1 MKIISKKIIPYKGV
15 VCDLS
20 VENTATYNVEGLGV
34 HNSAAGSLVSYLIG
48 ITLID
53 PIPYGLLFS
62 RFFNAARAYPK
73 HLSFD
78 EYGFID
84 EFRDFESKLAKP

>member
-1 MKIISKKIIPYKGV
+1 MRIKTKRQINYIGKVNDI
-15 VCDLS
+15 S
-20 VENTATYNVEGLGV
+20 VEGSSTYNVEGLGV

-62 RFFNAARAYPK
+62 RFFNAARSYPK

-78 EYGFID
+78 ECPFVD
-84 EFRDFESKLAKP
+84 VWRDVAI